1 MYISC
6 RQDLVE
12 RECVKVNSYD
22 VKIVIFDGDGEIVGF
37 QPFRE
42 YISGK
47 KDINIQRVMYG
58 RQLFDILFDDLGIIR
73 YDDNKKLMLGIILQS
88 DINRTAM
95 QILGRIAE
103 SIIVRN
109 CHTDSTINQAYFSIA
124 RQKKAKKTTA
134 DKFMAL
140 GTGLNYTKEH
150 YNKYYNPSDPQRDI
164 VWINTENN
172 ELAIMKSQGSYSTTS
187 AKIAGLQI
195 KATRNG
201 IQYVLPDILSGRYDV
216 PIIYFDIENDY
227 EKMIRK
233 VYKQTHQ
240 NIEYN
245 IIHPK
250 EIDPSGYDEFLNYVD
265 LIYAL
270 VRGKVSPEDLIT
282 GADKYD
288 DQIMK
293 NALLSTTLT
302 NVDQPNRIII

>member
-22 VKIVIFDGDGEIVGF
+22 VKIVIFGGDGEIVGF

-109 CHTDSTINQAYFSIA
+109 CHTDSTINQAYFLLPVKR
-124 RQKKAKKTTA
+124 RQKKQ
-134 DKFMAL
+134 L
-140 GTGLNYTKEH
+140 
-150 YNKYYNPSDPQRDI
+150 Q
-164 VWINTENN
+164 INLWHW
-172 ELAIMKSQGSYSTTS
+172 ELA
-187 AKIAGLQI
+187 
-195 KATRNG
+195 
-201 IQYVLPDILSGRYDV
+201 
-216 PIIYFDIENDY
+216 
-227 EKMIRK
+227 
-233 VYKQTHQ
+233 
-240 NIEYN
+240 
-245 IIHPK
+245 
-250 EIDPSGYDEFLNYVD
+250 
-265 LIYAL
+265 
-270 VRGKVSPEDLIT
+270 
-282 GADKYD
+282 
-288 DQIMK
+288 
-293 NALLSTTLT
+293 
-302 NVDQPNRIII
+302 